1 MPAKP
6 NEFLALIKQAGI
18 LNPVQLSDLE
28 GRMARGDYPGDGR
41 RFAEALVRDDLLT
54 PYQMEELFAGRG
66 KELRFDRY
74 VIMDLIGQGAMGEVF
89 KARHRIMGRV
99 VALKTILPEI
109 ASKPRAIMRFD
120 REIRMVSRLDHPNVV
135 RAYDA
140 EANDEHLFLVM
151 EYVPGITLH
160 DYIKEKG
167 PFRPP
172 RAVDLTIQ
180 AARGLHHAHL
190 QGAIHRDVKP
200 SNLLINE
207 RKEIKILDF
216 GLGVLVDDPGNIT
229 RPDQTVGTVDF
240 MSPEQ
245 AMGQEVTGRSDQ
257 FSLGCT
263 LYYLLTG
270 KFAFPGDN
278 KIARLSKR
286 LSQSPH
292 PIRELRSDVP
302 DPVIHIMERMMATE
316 PEKRYP
322 DLDIVANELAKLI
335 KRPGRGPDLS
345 SVNAPP
351 TSVTPS
357 AKPQVLIPVASSS
370 GIAPSPSAVDVAVF
384 SPRPADERVV
394 ETNARAARLN
404 ADPSLPS
411 SSSAGESLE
420 FIGPVLPVWLRAF
433 NRLAA
438 TSRIGALLLIM
449 TVIAMVFAV
458 GILLGK
464 FLWAQL

>member
-1 MPAKP
+1 
-6 NEFLALIKQAGI
+6 
-18 LNPVQLSDLE
+18 
-28 GRMARGDYPGDGR
+28 
-41 RFAEALVRDDLLT
+41 
-54 PYQMEELFAGRG
+54 
-66 KELRFDRY
+66 
-74 VIMDLIGQGAMGEVF
+74 
-89 KARHRIMGRV
+89 MGRV

-200 SNLLINE
+200 SNLLLNE
-207 RKEIKILDF
+207 RKEVKILDF

-263 LYYLLTG
+263 LYYLLTAR
-270 KFAFPGDN
+270 FAFPGDN
-278 KIARLSKR
+278 KITRLGKR
-286 LSQSPH
+286 LSQPPH
-292 PIRELRSDVP
+292 PIREIRSDIP
-302 DPVIHIMERMMATE
+302 EPVVHIMEKMMATD

-322 DLDIVANELAKLI
+322 DLDFAANELAKLI
-335 KRPGRGPDLS
+335 KRPGRADLS
-345 SVNAPP
+345 SIIAPRSPVQDAQP
-351 TSVTPS
+351 T
-357 AKPQVLIPVASSS
+357 KPQVLIPIASSS
-370 GIAPSPSAVDVAVF
+370 GIAASPSEAEAVESLPTRYAAA
-384 SPRPADERVV
+384 S
-394 ETNARAARLN
+394 ARADNPPEAPPP
-404 ADPSLPS
+404 A
-411 SSSAGESLE
+411 SSAGESLE
-420 FIGPVLPVWLRAF
+420 FIGPPPPGWLRAL
-433 NRLAA
+433 NRLASM
-438 TSRIGALLLIM
+438 SRVAALLLVLSALALMFAIGA
-449 TVIAMVFAV
+449 VI
-458 GILLGK
+458 GK
-464 FLWAQL
+464 LF